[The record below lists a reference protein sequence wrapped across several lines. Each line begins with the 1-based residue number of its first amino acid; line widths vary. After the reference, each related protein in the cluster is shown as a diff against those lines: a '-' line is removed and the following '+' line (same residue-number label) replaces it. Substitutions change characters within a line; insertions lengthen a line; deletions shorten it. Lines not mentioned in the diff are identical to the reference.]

1 MCEKFVICVVSCYTK
16 KKLKLTGGRYKL
28 NLINNAIL
36 NSFSIILLIII
47 AFYSINRIEEKTLLH
62 KLYVGILI
70 TTMFLLILDIL
81 GRTDGNVGT
90 ICPLLNHVSNFLLFL
105 LNPILPS
112 IWLIYVHFK
121 IYHSIE
127 KTQKLIFPLMVLNV
141 INAGFLVATQFNGWY
156 YYIDVNNIY
165 HRGPLFI
172 LSTVFTFL
180 LMLVAFIMIL
190 HNRREINRKQ
200 LFSLLF
206 FPFPPLIGTILQICF
221 YGIAFVLNATVLSL
235 LIILLSIKDDT
246 IYTDYLT
253 GLCNRK
259 KVEEVLK
266 ESIRRSSQNR
276 TFSLIMLDIDKF
288 KETNDTFG
296 HEMGDNALRAAAELL
311 NKCMRSKDYVAR
323 YGGDEFCLILEI
335 YDYKNLEA
343 TVRRI
348 NHWVD
353 LQNASSEFPFCLSFS
368 MGYAVYDYA
377 SKLTAEEFIK
387 QVDLLMYENKRMR
400 NESIN

>member
-1 MCEKFVICVVSCYTK
+1 M
-16 KKLKLTGGRYKL
+16 

>member
-1 MCEKFVICVVSCYTK
+1 M
-16 KKLKLTGGRYKL
+16 

-206 FPFPPLIGTILQICF
+206 FPFPPLIGTILQI
-221 YGIAFVLNATVLSL
+221 
-235 LIILLSIKDDT
+235 
-246 IYTDYLT
+246 
-253 GLCNRK
+253 
-259 KVEEVLK
+259 
-266 ESIRRSSQNR
+266 
-276 TFSLIMLDIDKF
+276 
-288 KETNDTFG
+288 
-296 HEMGDNALRAAAELL
+296 
-311 NKCMRSKDYVAR
+311 
-323 YGGDEFCLILEI
+323 
-335 YDYKNLEA
+335 
-343 TVRRI
+343 
-348 NHWVD
+348 W
-353 LQNASSEFPFCLSFS
+353 
-368 MGYAVYDYA
+368 
-377 SKLTAEEFIK
+377 
-387 QVDLLMYENKRMR
+387 
-400 NESIN
+400 